1 MTINWGSFLLQII
14 TFIVLFLLLW
24 KFAFGPLARLMTKR
38 QERIAEQ
45 ITSAEKNMLEAEK
58 ILLEQKENFQ
68 QARQEAQEIIERAHV
83 SSSKQADDLIAAAKT
98 ESKRL
103 KEQAALDIQHE
114 KEKAV
119 SELKNEIGSLSVLI
133 ASKMIGKELDS
144 KQQAAFVDEMIK
156 EVGEIQ

>member
-103 KEQAALDIQHE
+103 
-114 KEKAV
+114 
-119 SELKNEIGSLSVLI
+119 
-133 ASKMIGKELDS
+133 
-144 KQQAAFVDEMIK
+144 
-156 EVGEIQ
+156 